1 MIFTKYFSLS
11 GNLDDTQNQQNSQE
25 KGLGWQVNN
34 NTHCLKDD
42 FEDPSSHPE
51 DFSSFWTSLRS
62 IWKHT
67 DREEFNM
74 MTERDDD
81 HNDESKINSLLCDI
95 SDITEYLTTSLCTSG
110 KLSECDS
117 LSVSTLKTASTSVKQ
132 LVNKKNK
139 ILDKQSYLIDFSEK
153 VKYLS
158 LNVTKSVE
166 RLFLNVKNSISS
178 ETNNCTDLPAT
189 SFNNLKYS
197 IVFLRNN
204 FRKLTQESG
213 NRDEFI
219 SHSNVLQS
227 SGMSSKTGKLI
238 MKCPNRYKSCN
249 TGSTLSIHMKFRT
262 PLSTDARK
270 PNIRSVPRPTSDL
283 RYV

>member
-1 MIFTKYFSLS
+1 MNIRSEKLPKEMSFKIPRIGIQRSLS

-139 ILDKQSYLIDFSEK
+139 ILDKQSRRSNAYMQS
-153 VKYLS
+153 Y
-158 LNVTKSVE
+158 
-166 RLFLNVKNSISS
+166 
-178 ETNNCTDLPAT
+178 ETQD
-189 SFNNLKYS
+189 
-197 IVFLRNN
+197 
-204 FRKLTQESG
+204 
-213 NRDEFI
+213 
-219 SHSNVLQS
+219 
-227 SGMSSKTGKLI
+227 SKGK
-238 MKCPNRYKSCN
+238 
-249 TGSTLSIHMKFRT
+249 
-262 PLSTDARK
+262 
-270 PNIRSVPRPTSDL
+270 
-283 RYV
+283 